1 MRLHKANKGDE
12 RRRMNSSRPKFA
24 RHALK
29 WRKKL
34 RMEPRCDAEPSAE
47 HRKANKGLK
56 PSRAEPR
63 SLRAQR
69 NEKTASKET
78 SKDGQQICASCCFAR
93 GFCSRDLFLFKDVS
107 GSQSPS
113 PSTPSPACAILFK
126 SKSLA
131 TRTHRSHKC
140 LQRHCLM

>member
-1 MRLHKANKGDE
+1 
-12 RRRMNSSRPKFA
+12 
-24 RHALK
+24 
-29 WRKKL
+29 
-34 RMEPRCDAEPSAE
+34 MEPRCDAEPSAE

-113 PSTPSPACAILFK
+113 PSTPSRLALF
-126 SKSLA
+126 
-131 TRTHRSHKC
+131 C
-140 LQRHCLM
+140 LKVNHSRLERIDLISVYKGTV